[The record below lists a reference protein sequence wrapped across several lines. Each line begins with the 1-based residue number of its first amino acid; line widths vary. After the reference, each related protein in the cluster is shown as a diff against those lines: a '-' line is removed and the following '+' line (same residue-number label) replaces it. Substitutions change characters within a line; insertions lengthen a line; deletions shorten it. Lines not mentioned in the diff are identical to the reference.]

1 MKQRVYTKDIILV
14 LAASFFYMS
23 SPMLVTPLITGF
35 SSDLGTDAALMGMI
49 GGIMYLCSLLC
60 RPIAGNLA
68 DKLSKYKLAFVGAG
82 LMLLACVGYIAAP
95 NPAVVVA
102 ARIVNGIGFA
112 CCSVCMSTWVSN
124 MLPRD
129 KIGSGM
135 GVYGAINALGMAVAP
150 AIGVSIYQAIGYRP
164 AFAVAAS
171 FSLLTVVIIQF
182 VKDKGEPEPSI
193 RTEEKRRLQVIDKN
207 VLPVALIVM
216 LFTIPYCAT
225 QSCLVSYAEV
235 RGLSVNISFFFPAYA
250 AVLLI
255 LRFSLK
261 NLFDKLPF
269 VVFLLGS
276 SICAAGAIISLSV
289 MQSNAGMFIAAAF
302 MAGGYGIMCSVCQ
315 STAILLAGEGRR
327 GLANSTYYVG
337 LDLGLTFGP
346 TLGGV
351 LFEYLDAEYFF
362 PVFLATIPA
371 GLAVY
376 ALGRKKFKYEV

>member
-164 AFAVAAS
+164 AFACLLYTSDAA
-171 FSLLTVVIIQF
+171 
-182 VKDKGEPEPSI
+182 D
-193 RTEEKRRLQVIDKN
+193 D
-207 VLPVALIVM
+207 
-216 LFTIPYCAT
+216 
-225 QSCLVSYAEV
+225 
-235 RGLSVNISFFFPAYA
+235 
-250 AVLLI
+250 
-255 LRFSLK
+255 
-261 NLFDKLPF
+261 
-269 VVFLLGS
+269 
-276 SICAAGAIISLSV
+276 
-289 MQSNAGMFIAAAF
+289 
-302 MAGGYGIMCSVCQ
+302 
-315 STAILLAGEGRR
+315 
-327 GLANSTYYVG
+327 
-337 LDLGLTFGP
+337 
-346 TLGGV
+346 
-351 LFEYLDAEYFF
+351 
-362 PVFLATIPA
+362 
-371 GLAVY
+371 
-376 ALGRKKFKYEV
+376 

>member
-135 GVYGAINALGMAVAP
+135 GVYGAINALGMAIAP

-182 VKDKGEPEPSI
+182 VKDKGEPEPSS
-193 RTEEKRRLQVIDKN
+193 RTEERRRLQVIDKN

-225 QSCLVSYAEV
+225 QSFLVSYAEV
-235 RGLSVNISFFFPAYA
+235 RGLSVNISFFFPVYA

-261 NLFDKLPF
+261 SLFDKLPF

-302 MAGGYGIMCSVCQ
+302 MAED
-315 STAILLAGEGRR
+315 TA
-327 GLANSTYYVG
+327 
-337 LDLGLTFGP
+337 
-346 TLGGV
+346 
-351 LFEYLDAEYFF
+351 
-362 PVFLATIPA
+362 
-371 GLAVY
+371 
-376 ALGRKKFKYEV
+376 

>member
-68 DKLSKYKLAFVGAG
+68 DKLSKYKLAFAGAG

-171 FSLLTVVIIQF
+171 FSLLTVIIIQF
-182 VKDKGEPEPSI
+182 VKDKGEPEPLAK
-193 RTEEKRRLQVIDKN
+193 TEEKHRLRVIDGN

-225 QSCLVSYAEV
+225 QSFLVSYVEM
-235 RGLSVNISFFFPAYA
+235 RGLTVNVSLFFPAYA

-261 NLFDKLPF
+261 SLFDKLPF
-269 VVFLLGS
+269 IVFLLGS
-276 SICAAGAIISLSV
+276 SVCAAAAIILLGV
-289 MQSNAGMFIAAAF
+289 MKSNAGMFAAAAF

-346 TLGGV
+346 TLGGA
-351 LFEYLDAEYFF
+351 FFKYLGAEWFF
-362 PVFLATIPA
+362 PVFLVTIPA
-371 GLAVY
+371 GLIVY
-376 ALGRKKFKYEV
+376 AIGRKKFKYEV

>member
-225 QSCLVSYAEV
+225 QSFLVSYAEV

-337 LDLGLTFGP
+337 LDFLKAFAAIFIVLYILFNITFG
-346 TLGGV
+346 G
-351 LFEYLDAEYFF
+351 
-362 PVFLATIPA
+362 IRRRRR
-371 GLAVY
+371 
-376 ALGRKKFKYEV
+376 RKAMRKRYDNDDYPRRHRR